1 MIQFRLLGTAD
12 LRSDCRETAPVLA
25 QPKRLALLAYLAAAQ
40 PPIQRRDT
48 LLGLF
53 WPELDQEHARKAL
66 NKAIHFLRDALGPEA
81 LLSHGG
87 TDISLNPDAIWS
99 DVRAFR
105 LALAVGDLA
114 GALELYRG
122 DLLPGFFVAAGPAF
136 EEWLESERARL
147 RQEALAAARTMAER
161 EEASGRIPR
170 AVEYARRAFE
180 LSSGDERPLR
190 RLVELLERLGDR
202 VAAVRLY
209 EEYARTLARD
219 LELQPAPET
228 VALITRVRG
237 APAEVSAGRE
247 LSIGEGW
254 VAAVAPAP
262 ASGGGRR
269 RIGPITLAATV
280 VATIVTVGL
289 WLSPPAPAA
298 RPADPS
304 ADVVAV
310 LPFTVRGTS
319 ELAYLEEGMVD
330 LLSVN
335 LAGEG
340 GLRTVNPRTLLSLA
354 ARRGG
359 APALQDPER
368 VRSFA
373 KALGAG
379 SYIAGSVLGMGDRV
393 QLTAVLSPLNSD
405 QDDTVH
411 ARVEGSIRDLA
422 RLVDRLTREL
432 LVGRFHGEGGRFASL
447 AASTT
452 SSIEAL
458 KAFLEGEQYWR
469 ARQTDSAV
477 TSFRRAV
484 TYDSSFALAYYRLAV
499 AASWAPGAPSG
510 DAIDQALLHLGRLPP
525 RSRDLI
531 LAFDARRRGEPARA
545 ESLYQAVLQASPDD
559 GEAWFQLGSLLIHH
573 PVLWGR
579 PIAEVRQAFERALA
593 LDPQHPRA
601 PGALSWLDGHEG
613 YHGQSAARMQRL
625 LDVDQGEANLLL
637 RTALAYWNEDEEEQL
652 KMTAALRGIRD
663 DSELTYMPD
672 FVGQRAGHL
681 EGALNLAQIL
691 VHPSRSLAL
700 RARGYRFIANLELAR
715 GRTGAAAAVLAQL
728 EKLAPDAGIQVTTL
742 MLLNPS
748 LPTGRVSAETMR
760 TRLGAWAPTSR
771 SDSLRRD
778 YLLGLLAARLGDAA
792 AAIRLA
798 DRLEA
803 DVRRGAASAPAE
815 ERLIRRDLA
824 LTIRADLAWR
834 SHRPSLALSLLERRH
849 PEAWDPLW
857 MDLVDKESVQLEYPF
872 RNQAYERWMRAELLN
887 QLGRSAEA
895 LNWYAGLGLYPGEEL
910 AYLTHS
916 RLRMGEIYERLGETS
931 LAAEH
936 YRRVLRLWAECE
948 SDLRPRVGEI
958 QGRVARLGRAPGS

>member
-1 MIQFRLLGTAD
+1 MIRFLLLGTAD
-12 LRSDCRETAPVLA
+12 LRSDCRDTGAVLA

-40 PPIQRRDT
+40 PAIQRRDT

-53 WPELDQEHARKAL
+53 WPELDQDHARKAL
-66 NKAIHFLRDALGPEA
+66 NKAVHFLRDALGPDT
-81 LLSHGG
+81 LLSHAG
-87 TDISLNPDAIWS
+87 TDISLDGELIWS

-105 LALAVGDLA
+105 KAIAGGDLA

-147 RQEALAAARTMAER
+147 RQEAFAAARTMAER
-161 EEASGRIPR
+161 EETSGRIPQ

-190 RLVELLERLGDR
+190 RLIELLERMGDR

-219 LELQPAPET
+219 LEVQPAPET

-237 APAEVSAGRE
+237 ARADVPPLRE
-247 LSIGEGW
+247 LGVGEGW
-254 VAAVAPAP
+254 TADVAPTAV
-262 ASGGGRR
+262 SRGGRK
-269 RIGPITLAATV
+269 RIGEIALATTL
-280 VATIVTVGL
+280 VATIVTAAL
-289 WLSPPAPAA
+289 WFSPSAPAA
-298 RPADPS
+298 RPAGPN

-310 LPFTVRGTS
+310 LPFTVRGTP

-335 LAGEG
+335 LTGEG

-354 ARRGG
+354 AGQGG
-359 APALQDPER
+359 ATALQDPKR
-368 VRSFA
+368 IRSFVN
-373 KALGAG
+373 ALGAG
-379 SYIAGSVLGMGDRV
+379 SYIAGSILGMGDRI
-393 QLTAVLSPLNSD
+393 QLTAVLTPVHAG
-405 QDDTVH
+405 QGDTVH
-411 ARVEGSIRDLA
+411 ARVEGSVRDLA
-422 RLVDRLTREL
+422 RLVDRLTRDL

-469 ARQTDSAV
+469 ARHTDSAV

-484 TYDSSFALAYYRLAV
+484 VHDSSFALAYYRLAV
-499 AASWAPGAPSG
+499 TASWGPGAPSG
-510 DAIDQALLHLGRLPP
+510 DAIDRALEHIERLPP
-525 RSRDLI
+525 KSRNLI

-573 PVLWGR
+573 GVLWGR
-579 PIAEVRQAFERALA
+579 PIGHVRQAFERAIA
-593 LDPQHPRA
+593 LDPKHPRA

-613 YHGQSAARMQRL
+613 HHGRSAARMQRL

-637 RTALAYWNEDEEEQL
+637 RTALAYWNEDEEEQRR
-652 KMTAALRGIRD
+652 MTVALRAIRD
-663 DSELTYMPD
+663 DSELMFMPD

-681 EGALNLAQIL
+681 EGALSMAKIL
-691 VHPSRSLAL
+691 VDPSRSLAL

-715 GRTGAAAAVLAQL
+715 GRIQPATAALTQL
-728 EKLAPDAGIQVTTL
+728 ENLAPDAGIQVSTL

-748 LPTGRVSAETMR
+748 LPAASVSAEKLR
-760 TRLGAWAPTSR
+760 SRLSAWAPRSR
-771 SDSLRRD
+771 SDSLRQD
-778 YLLGLLAARLGDAA
+778 YLLGLLASRLGDSAT
-792 AAIRLA
+792 AIRLA

-803 DVRRGAASAPAE
+803 GVGSGTASDPAE
-815 ERLIRRDLA
+815 ERFIRRDLA

-834 SHRPSLALSLLERRH
+834 SDRPSLALSLLERRH
-849 PEAWDPLW
+849 PDAWDPLW
-857 MDLVDKESVQLEYPF
+857 MDLVDKESIQLEYPF

-910 AYLTHS
+910 AYLAYS
-916 RLRMGEIYERLGETS
+916 RLRMGEIYEGLGETS

-936 YRRVLRLWAECE
+936 YKRVMRLWADCE
-948 SDLRPRVGEI
+948 PELRPTVTEI
-958 QGRVARLGRAPGS
+958 QGRVARLGLAQGP